1 MKTAFVTGAYGQD
14 GSYLIDLLLG
24 MGYQVIGGRRRSSY
38 LNTARLDYFK
48 ALAEGKS
55 NKFQR
60 YTAEYIDMTDSA
72 SISAVLDKYRPDEIY
87 NLAAQSHVGI
97 SFELPE
103 YTAQVNGVGFLRL
116 LESVRAIRGYHPRIY
131 QASTSELY
139 GAVKGFPQT
148 ETTPFCP
155 ISPYAIAKHFA
166 HQIAVEYRNS
176 HGMWIACGILF
187 NHESPLRGGN
197 FVTQKIVTGAL
208 RFLDT
213 AIPVDLGNLDSKR
226 DWGHALDYVKMQHLM
241 LQQPNPDDYVIA
253 TGEQESV
260 RGFVERVFHFL
271 GMTIIWQGQSLQEKG
286 IVSESKLSEYDHLVG
301 REAVVINEANFRPH
315 DVVNLLGDSSK
326 AKNQLGW
333 CPESG
338 LDVLV
343 REMIEYQRTVLS
355 RTSV

>member
-14 GSYLIDLLLG
+14 GSYLIDLLLDK
-24 MGYQVIGGRRRSSY
+24 GYQVIGGRRRSSY

-48 ALAEGKS
+48 ALAAGKN

-87 NLAAQSHVGI
+87 NLAAQSHVGV

-116 LESVRAIRGYHPRIY
+116 LESIRAIRGYQPRVY

-148 ETTPFCP
+148 EATPFCP

-187 NHESPLRGGN
+187 NHESPLRGEN
-197 FVTQKIVTGAL
+197 FVTQKIVKGAL
-208 RFLDT
+208 RFMET
-213 AIPVDLGNLDSKR
+213 SIPIDLGNLDSKR
-226 DWGHALDYVKMQHLM
+226 DWGHAIDYVKMQHLM
-241 LQQPNPDDYVIA
+241 LQQQDPSDYIIA
-253 TGEQESV
+253 TGKQESV
-260 RGFVERVFHFL
+260 RGFVEKVFQLL
-271 GMTIIWQGQSLQEKG
+271 GIKIIWQGHGLHEKG
-286 IVSESKLSEYDHLVG
+286 IVSDSTLDELNCLVG
-301 REAVVINEANFRPH
+301 KEAVVVNEDNFRPH

-326 AKNQLGW
+326 AKSDLGW
-333 CPESG
+333 CPDSD
-338 LDVLV
+338 LDVLIK
-343 REMIEYQRTVLS
+343 EMIAYQRGALPRDPT
-355 RTSV
+355 